1 MGRQHVVGIIIFKLF
16 ALTERIYGR
25 SSRPRFES
33 LFCHCLT
40 SCGNSV
46 QSFHLEP
53 DSHLSGLRGTISAC
67 PGCPDVIIKS
77 SPQVSENTSYGLPH
91 PLINGA

>member
-25 SSRPRFES
+25 SNRPGFES
-33 LFCHCLT
+33 LLCHCLT
-40 SCGNSV
+40 SYGTSV
-46 QSFHLEP
+46 ESFHLEP
-53 DSHLSGLRGTISAC
+53 DSLLSGLPGTVSAC

-77 SPQVSENTSYGLPH
+77 SPQVSENTSYSLPT
-91 PLINGA
+91 P